1 MILEEGIEILSF
13 EPNNTVEGAR
23 LKTAKDFRVHLG
35 KIVGILQEQERKQK
49 TEDQKEISL
58 T

>member
-1 MILEEGIEILSF
+1 M
-13 EPNNTVEGAR
+13 EGAR
-23 LKTAKDFRVHLG
+23 LITAKDFRVHLG

-49 TEDQKEISL
+49 TEDQKEMSY

>member
-1 MILEEGIEILSF
+1 MILEECIEILSF

-35 KIVGILQEQERKQK
+35 KIVGILQEQQRKQK
-49 TEDQKEISL
+49 TEDQKEIS
-58 T
+58 